1 MKKFIIITSA
11 VVTAVTA
18 GIIVFV
24 KKKKVR

>member
-24 KKKKVR
+24 KKRK

>member
-11 VVTAVTA
+11 VVAAVTA

-24 KKKKVR
+24 KRRK

>member
-24 KKKKVR
+24 KRRK

>member
-18 GIIVFV
+18 GIIFFV
-24 KKKKVR
+24 KRRK